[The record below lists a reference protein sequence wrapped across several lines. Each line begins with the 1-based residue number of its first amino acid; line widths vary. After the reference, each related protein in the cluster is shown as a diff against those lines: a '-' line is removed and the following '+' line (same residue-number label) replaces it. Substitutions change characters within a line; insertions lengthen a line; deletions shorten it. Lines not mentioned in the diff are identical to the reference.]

1 MTLKEA
7 ERKLWTDAY
16 QNAKVKYIDIDSLGY
31 LKDLTTAVNDD
42 YYTKGSI
49 DSIINNIMKQYDEGN
64 KQTAK
69 TFIEDH
75 IDLLEDNIDDFLEK
89 CPSAIIDN
97 VCKIL
102 EDAEIIT
109 EDNVRE
115 YIRRKTVRQLND
127 LSNTIKADYMMSKSQ
142 YSSAIDTSIN
152 FYWWE
157 TAKWS
162 AGTFDD

>member
-7 ERKLWTDAY
+7 EKKLWAKAY
-16 QNAKVKYIDIDSLGY
+16 HDTKVKYIDIDSLGY
-31 LKDLTTAVNDD
+31 LKDLDTIDSGD

-49 DSIINNIMKQYDEGN
+49 DSIINNIMAQYDEDN

-75 IDLLEDNIDDFLEK
+75 IDLLEDSIDDFLEK

-109 EDNVRE
+109 EDHVRE
-115 YIRRKTVRQLND
+115 YIRRKTVKQLND

-142 YSSAIDTSIN
+142 YSSTTNVSIDP
-152 FYWWE
+152 YWWE

-162 AGTFDD
+162 VGTFDD